1 MLQGKATFSPNL
13 LRAGKNINWRSTHR
27 NVSVYK
33 PPNRVSCK
41 SSLSRVDNPRN
52 LPYTELKDGSLLFRF
67 GDPQQAAFDKLDAP
81 ESSTKQQPGSPAD
94 FEAVDSER
102 PSVHFIGIGGA
113 GLSALAH
120 VALEQ
125 GWRVSGSDV
134 SDSAVTQAVRD
145 AGAVVNIGHSA
156 DNLGTGTLSA
166 VVVSSA
172 IREGNPEVEAATSKG
187 VSIFKRGEWL
197 AQVTRDTDLVAVAG
211 THGKTTTS
219 AMLAVLLRETFF
231 DDITAVIGAPVP
243 QFPEGIGAVVGSS
256 GRFVLEA
263 DEYDDAF
270 GKLDPLLAIVTNVE
284 LDHVDMYMS
293 DAEMRGAFA
302 NFVRRVRAG
311 GALLVCGDDA
321 GARSLVTHF
330 GMDTEALALDRSVI
344 TYGLE
349 QGNHWSA
356 IMLTPN
362 VEGGTDFVVVRA
374 GQPVGR
380 VTLRVPGVH
389 NVLNTLAVI
398 AAAATLRAAIQS
410 AGPKGPL
417 RLSGLNDQ
425 AVVAAAMRAVAEVH
439 TFEGVNRRFQSATP
453 VLGMVPLQLQ

>member
-1 MLQGKATFSPNL
+1 MT
-13 LRAGKNINWRSTHR
+13 NI
-27 NVSVYK
+27 
-33 PPNRVSCK
+33 P
-41 SSLSRVDNPRN
+41 SSRENP
-52 LPYTELKDGSLLFRF
+52 LTPELKDGSLLFRF

-120 VALEQ
+120 

-145 AGAVVNIGHSA
+145 AGHLARLWSPA
-156 DNLGTGTLSA
+156 LS
-166 VVVSSA
+166 VKA
-172 IREGNPEVEAATSKG
+172 ILKWKPPLLK
-187 VSIFKRGEWL
+187 
-197 AQVTRDTDLVAVAG
+197 VTRDTDLVAVAG

-362 VEGGTDFVVVRA
+362 VEGGTDFVVV
-374 GQPVGR
+374 
-380 VTLRVPGVH
+380 
-389 NVLNTLAVI
+389 
-398 AAAATLRAAIQS
+398 
-410 AGPKGPL
+410 
-417 RLSGLNDQ
+417 
-425 AVVAAAMRAVAEVH
+425 
-439 TFEGVNRRFQSATP
+439 
-453 VLGMVPLQLQ
+453 